1 MTSNFA
7 NRYVTITPEHTSGAT
22 AAAHPRTYGIKSAMT
37 SSQGGASDTA
47 VVITGEVDDESLAYQ
62 FDIME
67 RADMSRYGAAKSVN
81 GKEYS
86 EGGLNLVMQPDDFLG
101 YLIYGIY
108 GDNVACD
115 SDGYDVTG
123 FVHTF
128 KEANDLI
135 LPSFTLEVGRE
146 EKEHTYTGMCMSS
159 LSISASHGEYATISA
174 DFTGKSES
182 ALSTLVAA
190 PSFVGAALDGFH
202 FANGTVEFSDDGAN
216 STSSLNVQSI
226 SLDFSMNLD
235 TDAACS
241 IGSRTYLRQPQPQM
255 RQITGTVE
263 FSTSQD
269 SVSES
274 NTPDYETALSTGGK
288 IFDGAIAH
296 PAVQLTFTNGTQT
309 LEIGI
314 QKVRWNAP
322 SSNVSGRDTSTL
334 SMSFTALLDVTTNAM
349 SQMKLTHTGA
359 SSVLG
364 TGIKYSKV

>member
-7 NRYVTITPEHTSGAT
+7 NRYVAITPEHTTNTGA
-22 AAAHPRTYGIKSAMT
+22 RSYGTKSAMT
-37 SSQGGASDTA
+37 HKTGSAATA
-47 VVITGEVDDESLAYQ
+47 VVIFGEVDDESVAYN
-62 FDIME
+62 FDLMN
-67 RADMSRYGAAKSVN
+67 RADMSRYAHAKSVN

-101 YLIYGIY
+101 YLIYGLY

-115 SDGYDVTG
+115 SDGYAVSG

-128 KEANDLI
+128 KEENDLI

-182 ALSTLVAA
+182 ALSNLVAA
-190 PSFVGAALDGFH
+190 PTFVGAALDGFH
-202 FANGTVEFSDDGAN
+202 FAEGTVEFSDDGAAS
-216 STSSLNVQSI
+216 STSANVKSI
-226 SLDFSMNLD
+226 SLEFTTNLD

-255 RQITGTVE
+255 REITGTVE

-269 SVSES
+269 SVAET

-288 IFDGAIAH
+288 IFDGALAH
-296 PAVQLTFTNGTQT
+296 PAVQLTFTNGSQS

-314 QKVRWNAP
+314 QKVRWEAP
-322 SSNVSGRDTSTL
+322 QSNVSGRDTSTL
-334 SMSFTALLDVTTNAM
+334 TMSFVAMLDVGTGVM
-349 SQMKLTHTGA
+349 SQMVLTHTTA
-359 SSVLG
+359 SSVLSS
-364 TGIKYSKV
+364 GIKYSKV

>member
-1 MTSNFA
+1 MTHKTGS
-7 NRYVTITPEHTSGAT
+7 
-22 AAAHPRTYGIKSAMT
+22 AAA
-37 SSQGGASDTA
+37 A
-47 VVITGEVDDESLAYQ
+47 VAITGEVDDESLAYQ
-62 FDIME
+62 FDVMS

-101 YLIYGIY
+101 YLLYGLY
-108 GDNVACD
+108 GDNTGCNSA
-115 SDGYDVTG
+115 GYVVSS
-123 FVHTF
+123 FVHTW
-128 KEANDLI
+128 KEATDLV

-146 EKEHTYTGMCMSS
+146 EKEHTYTGMCLSS

-182 ALSTLVAA
+182 ALSTLDT
-190 PSFVGAALDGFH
+190 PTFVGAALDGFH
-202 FANGTVEFSDDGAN
+202 FAQGTVEFSDDGVAS
-216 STSSLNVQSI
+216 STSLNVKSI

-241 IGSRTYLRQPQPQM
+241 IGNRTYLRQPQPQM
-255 RQITGTVE
+255 REITGTVE

-269 SVSES
+269 SVAET
-274 NTPDYETALSTGGK
+274 NTPDYETALSTGGS
-288 IFDGAIAH
+288 IFNGSPTD
-296 PAVQLTFTNGTQT
+296 PAVQLTFTNGTQS

-334 SMSFTALLDVTTNAM
+334 SMSFTALLDVSSGLM
-349 SQMKLTHTGA
+349 SQMVLTHTAA
-359 SSVLG
+359 SSELS

>member
-7 NRYVTITPEHTSGAT
+7 NRYVSITPEHTTSTGVRSYGTKSVMTATGALF
-22 AAAHPRTYGIKSAMT
+22 
-37 SSQGGASDTA
+37 
-47 VVITGEVDDESLAYQ
+47 GEVDDESIAYQ
-62 FDIME
+62 FDLMT

-86 EGGLNLVMQPDDFLG
+86 EGGLNLVMQPDDTLG
-101 YLIYGIY
+101 LLLYALY
-108 GDNVACD
+108 GDNTTLN
-115 SDGYDVTG
+115 STGYVVSSFT
-123 FVHTF
+123 HTW
-128 KEANDLI
+128 KETTDLI
-135 LPSFTLEVGRE
+135 LPSFTIEVGRE
-146 EKEHTYTGMCMSS
+146 EKEHTYTGMCLQS

-190 PSFVGAALDGFH
+190 PTFGGAALDGFH
-202 FANGTVEFSDDGAN
+202 FAEGTVEFSDDGVAS
-216 STSSLNVQSI
+216 STSANVKSI
-226 SLDFSMNLD
+226 SLEFSTNLD

-255 RQITGTVE
+255 REITGTVE

-269 SVSES
+269 SVGET

-296 PAVQLTFTNGTQT
+296 PAVQLTFTNATQS

-314 QKVRWNAP
+314 QKVRWEAP
-322 SSNVSGRDTSTL
+322 QSNVSGRDTSTL
-334 SMSFTALLDVTTNAM
+334 TMSFVALLDVSSGVM
-349 SQMKLTHTGA
+349 SQMVLTHTAA
-359 SSVLG
+359 STALASGV
-364 TGIKYSKV
+364 KYSEV

>member
-7 NRYVTITPEHTSGAT
+7 NRYVTITPEHTTNTGVRS
-22 AAAHPRTYGIKSAMT
+22 YGTKSAMT
-37 SSQGGASDTA
+37 HATGSASTA

-101 YLIYGIY
+101 YLLYGIY
-108 GDNVACD
+108 GDNVDCD
-115 SDGYDVTG
+115 SVGYAVSG
-123 FVHTF
+123 FVHTW
-128 KEANDLI
+128 KEANDLL

-182 ALSTLVAA
+182 GLDTLVAA
-190 PSFVGAALDGFH
+190 PAFVGAALDGFH
-202 FANGTVEFSDDGAN
+202 FANGTVSFSNDGQGTTT
-216 STSSLNVQSI
+216 STNVQSI
-226 SLDFSMNLD
+226 SLEFNTNLD

-255 RQITGTVE
+255 RTITGTVE

-269 SVSES
+269 VVSEAD
-274 NTPDYETALSTGGK
+274 TPDYETALSTGGK
-288 IFDGAIAH
+288 IFDGALAH
-296 PAVQLTFTNGTQT
+296 PAIQLSFTNSTQT
-309 LEIGI
+309 LNIGI

-349 SQMKLTHTGA
+349 SQIKLTHTAA
-359 SSVLG
+359 SSELS

>member
-1 MTSNFA
+1 
-7 NRYVTITPEHTSGAT
+7 
-22 AAAHPRTYGIKSAMT
+22 
-37 SSQGGASDTA
+37 
-47 VVITGEVDDESLAYQ
+47 
-62 FDIME
+62 
-67 RADMSRYGAAKSVN
+67 
-81 GKEYS
+81 
-86 EGGLNLVMQPDDFLG
+86 
-101 YLIYGIY
+101 
-108 GDNVACD
+108 
-115 SDGYDVTG
+115 
-123 FVHTF
+123 
-128 KEANDLI
+128 
-135 LPSFTLEVGRE
+135 
-146 EKEHTYTGMCMSS
+146 MSS